1 MCDGTEPTCGS
12 NSLCHGC
19 QEEDAYLRKMAN
31 HGEQTL
37 KLKRDNITL
46 KEELKAE
53 KQENELYV
61 DSLDVSSAQEAKEVF
76 EKMQKDIENLQ
87 TMNKILQESNNLYV
101 MDSLKLRK
109 KICGDGLEYLLEN

>member
-1 MCDGTEPTCGS
+1 MCDGTQDGCGS

-19 QEEDAYLRKMAN
+19 QEEYTYIRNKGRPQDVGTIRHLQR
-31 HGEQTL
+31 E
-37 KLKRDNITL
+37 I
-46 KEELKAE
+46 EELKVE

-61 DSLDVSSAQEAKEVF
+61 DYLDVSSAEEAKEVF
-76 EKMQKDIENLQ
+76 EKMKKDIENLQ

>member
-1 MCDGTEPTCGS
+1 MGSGCENVCMCLGCREEYA
-12 NSLCHGC
+12 SLC
-19 QEEDAYLRKMAN
+19 KMAN
-31 HGEQTL
+31 QGQQTL
-37 KLKRDNITL
+37 ELKTENITL